1 VRLSDLISLPLAA
14 LWQQKTRTLLT
25 TMGVVFG
32 TFVLAASLSTN
43 QGVQDAISRELG
55 EGDALRRV
63 QVREQNG
70 GPARHE
76 LQLKGQMSE
85 AQRERLRQALQTRK
99 QWEDPE
105 PPEHIVN
112 QEKLNAIAKLEHV
125 EKVVAMSM
133 QNGSVTIDGHMD
145 FANAFG
151 VAPDSEFHRK
161 RMIAGRFFNDPNER
175 SAIVNEVL
183 AYRLGF
189 IDEASMTGLVGKTLR
204 FQIRQIHGY
213 GAAASTRR
221 AGSGRNRALG
231 RGQQDAALALLA
243 RQLPTFLAGL
253 GLSSKGQAAGQR
265 RADSSVAT
273 DADTLTRE
281 FTIVGISRL
290 SDAKERE
297 DRWDMLNQD
306 AELLLPAQTA
316 VDMFFAVPRQA
327 VQGVAAAVMVDR
339 EPNVDG
345 VVERI
350 KGMGVSAFA
359 FREGLKR
366 ERLMYSLIFRS
377 MTCIAAV
384 ALLVAALGIANTML
398 MSVLERTREIGIMK
412 AVGAGNGQLQV
423 IFLIEGAII
432 GFAGGGVGLL
442 LALGASF
449 PGDLWVRSMVS
460 RDMKVDLKGTLFVF
474 PPWLTLT
481 VMVFAV
487 LVTTLAA
494 VYPARRAAKIDT
506 VAALR
511 HE

>member
-1 VRLSDLISLPLAA
+1 MRLSDLISLPLAA

-55 EGDALRRV
+55 EADALRRV

-70 GPARHE
+70 GPTRHE
-76 LQLKGQMSE
+76 LQLKGQMSA
-85 AQRERLRQALQTRK
+85 AQRDRLRQALQTRK
-99 QWEDPE
+99 RWEDPE

-112 QEKLNAIAKLEHV
+112 QEKLHAIGKLEHV
-125 EKVVAMSM
+125 EKVVPISW
-133 QNGSVTIDGHMD
+133 QNGAVTIDGHTQT
-145 FANAFG
+145 ANAFG
-151 VAPDSEFHRK
+151 VAADSEFHRK

-189 IDEASMTGLVGKTLR
+189 IDEASMTGLVGKTLH

-213 GAAASTRR
+213 GAAASARR
-221 AGSGRNRALG
+221 AGNGRNRAVG
-231 RGQQDAALALLA
+231 RGQQNAALALLA

-253 GLSSKGQAAGQR
+253 GLSSMGRSPGQGGAESA
-265 RADSSVAT
+265 AT

-316 VDMFFAVPRQA
+316 VDMFFEVPRQA
-327 VQGVAAAVMVDR
+327 VRGIAAAVMVDR

-384 ALLVAALGIANTML
+384 ALLVAATRHRQYHAD
-398 MSVLERTREIGIMK
+398 ER
-412 AVGAGNGQLQV
+412 VGTDCAR
-423 IFLIEGAII
+423 
-432 GFAGGGVGLL
+432 
-442 LALGASF
+442 LAL
-449 PGDLWVRSMVS
+449 
-460 RDMKVDLKGTLFVF
+460 
-474 PPWLTLT
+474 
-481 VMVFAV
+481 
-487 LVTTLAA
+487 
-494 VYPARRAAKIDT
+494 
-506 VAALR
+506 
-511 HE
+511 